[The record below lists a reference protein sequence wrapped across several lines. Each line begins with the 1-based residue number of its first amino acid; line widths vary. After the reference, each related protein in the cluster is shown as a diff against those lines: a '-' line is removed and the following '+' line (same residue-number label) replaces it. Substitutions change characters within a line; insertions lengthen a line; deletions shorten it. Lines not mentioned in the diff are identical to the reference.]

1 MSPGS
6 ARPSTS
12 FGAVLRAEGLV
23 TQRIYASLESDT
35 HADHQP
41 VFPRTNVFGEE
52 ILVDKSADFAALVAF
67 AKEDAESGVRVTL
80 IGTAPEVLAAR
91 RPLRALVASRL
102 GVCVHVLADPHA
114 MRGAVYGLLDLG
126 FGLLF
131 SSGPEDSFDLAL
143 IARRAAE
150 DCGVPFFIVHEHG
163 SLTSFEVVSMRDA
176 DALGAYVGTPRTR
189 LFKVSDP
196 SHPVFVHADERA
208 FARRAGFALSSAMR
222 GFESVAHRRHDVME
236 RAGPGAMG
244 GGGDADAVLVGL
256 GVTGDCLL
264 GVAERSQNG
273 PRPLA
278 ALKITALRP
287 LDGPRIVKTLARAHA
302 VTVIEAGLD
311 PLTDTMPLA
320 RELKAAFTDAITW
333 APGYPGVGRVPRF
346 TSAVLGQGGLT
357 EDDLAAA
364 VCNMREGDGARRSFV
379 FGEQDAPRKTTDA
392 DRDVSAAPRIRISC
406 NEPASA
412 AEVARGILAALAG
425 AAGLRARATLR
436 AGEEGAVFVDVS
448 ASKDTARA
456 EPVRGSFDWA
466 MPAPDDEARASG
478 AHGEAGSAA
487 LAAAFIIHAHR
498 ALVDGGGIASEIA
511 AASGNPEDAARARAA
526 VDSGRWRTR

>member
-1 MSPGS
+1 MSAGN
-6 ARPSTS
+6 ARPSAS
-12 FGAVLRAEGLV
+12 FDAVLRAEGLV
-23 TQRIYASLESDT
+23 TQRIYASLECD
-35 HADHQP
+35 ALLEARA

-52 ILVDKSADFAALVAF
+52 ILVDKSADFSALVAF
-67 AKEDAESGVRVTL
+67 AKEAAESGVRITL
-80 IGTAPEVLAAR
+80 VGTAPEILAAR

-102 GVCVHVLADPHA
+102 GVVVHVLADPHA

-150 DCGVPFFIVHEHG
+150 DCGVPFFVVHEHAM
-163 SLTSFEVVSMRDA
+163 LTSYEVVSMRDA
-176 DALGAYVGTPRTR
+176 DALGAYVGAPRGR
-189 LFKVSDP
+189 LFKVSDAQ
-196 SHPVFVHADERA
+196 HPIAVQASERT
-208 FARRAGFALSSAMR
+208 FARRAGFALSSALR

-236 RAGPGAMG
+236 RAGPGAIG
-244 GGGDADAVLVGL
+244 TGVSVGEADSVLVGL

-264 GVAERSQNG
+264 GVAERSVPG

-287 LDGPRIVKTLARAHA
+287 LDGPRIVKTLGRAHG

-311 PLTDTMPLA
+311 PLTETMPLA

-364 VCNMREGDGARRSFV
+364 VSNMRDGDGASRSFV
-379 FGEQDAPRKTTDA
+379 FGEEDAPRRAVDA
-392 DRDVSAAPRIRISC
+392 DRDVSTAPRIRVSC
-406 NEPASA
+406 TNYESA
-412 AEVARGILAALAG
+412 AKVARCVLAALTG

-448 ASKDTARA
+448 AAKDAARA

-466 MPAPDDEARASG
+466 MPTREDEAS
-478 AHGEAGSAA
+478 SAA

-498 ALVDGGGIASEIA
+498 ALVDGGEIASEIA
-511 AASGNPEDAARARAA
+511 AASGNADDMARARAA
-526 VDSGRWRTR
+526 VESGRWRTRAS

>member
-1 MSPGS
+1 MNGGH
-6 ARPSTS
+6 ARPQTS
-12 FGAVLRAEGLV
+12 IGAVLRAEGLV
-23 TQRIYASLESDT
+23 TQRIYASLESDA
-35 HADHQP
+35 HADARIA
-41 VFPRTNVFGEE
+41 FPRTNVFGEE
-52 ILVDKSADFAALVAF
+52 ILTDKSADFSALVSF
-67 AKEDAESGVRVTL
+67 AKEAAESGVRVTL

-91 RPLRALVASRL
+91 RPLRAIVASRL

-150 DCGVPFFIVHEHG
+150 DCAVPFFVVHEAAQ
-163 SLTSFEVVSMRDA
+163 LTSYEVVSMRDA
-176 DALGAYVGTPRTR
+176 DALAAYVGAPRAR
-189 LFKVSDP
+189 LLKLSDP

-208 FARRAGFALSSAMR
+208 FARRAGFALSSALR

-236 RAGPGAMG
+236 RAGPGALG
-244 GGGDADAVLVGL
+244 SGGDADAVLVGL

-311 PLTDTMPLA
+311 PLTETMPLA

-364 VCNMREGDGARRSFV
+364 VCNMRDGEGASRSFV
-379 FGEQDAPRKTTDA
+379 FGEEDSPRKMTDA
-392 DRDVSAAPRIRISC
+392 DHDVSTAPRIRVAC
-406 NEPASA
+406 KDAESA
-412 AEVARGILAALAG
+412 AKVARCILSAVTG
-425 AAGLRARATLR
+425 AAGLRARAVLR
-436 AGEEGAVFVDVS
+436 AGEDGAVLVDVS
-448 ASKDTARA
+448 AGKEIARA
-456 EPVRGSFDWA
+456 EPVRGSFDWT
-466 MPAPDDEARASG
+466 MPTRDDEAT
-478 AHGEAGSAA
+478 SAA

-498 ALVDGGGIASEIA
+498 ALVDGAAIGSEVA

-526 VDSGRWRTR
+526 VESGRWRTRAQ

>member
-1 MSPGS
+1 MTIGN
-6 ARPSTS
+6 ARSSTS
-12 FGAVLRAEGLV
+12 FDAVLRAEGLV
-23 TQRIYASLESDT
+23 TQRIYASLESEA
-35 HADHQP
+35 HAGKAA
-41 VFPRTNVFGEE
+41 VFPRTNAFGEE
-52 ILVDKSADFAALVAF
+52 ILLDKGADFSALVSF
-67 AKEDAESGVRVTL
+67 AKEAAESGVRITL

-150 DCGVPFFIVHEHG
+150 DCGVPFFVVHEHAE
-163 SLTSFEVVSMRDA
+163 LTSYEVVSMRDA
-176 DALGAYVGTPRTR
+176 DALGAYVGKARAR
-189 LFKVSDP
+189 LCKLSDP
-196 SHPVFVHADERA
+196 AHPVFVQLDERT
-208 FARRAGFALSSAMR
+208 FARRASFALSSALR

-236 RAGPGAMG
+236 RAGPGALG
-244 GGGDADAVLVGL
+244 GAGEADAVLVGL

-287 LDGPRIVKTLARAHA
+287 LDGPRIVKTLARAHG

-311 PLTDTMPLA
+311 PLTETMPLA

-364 VCNMREGDGARRSFV
+364 ICNMRDGDTASRSFV
-379 FGEQDAPRKTTDA
+379 FGEADAPRKATDA
-392 DRDVSAAPRIRISC
+392 DRDVSTAPRIRVSC
-406 NEPASA
+406 KDPESA
-412 AEVARGILAALAG
+412 AKVARYLLAAMTG
-425 AAGLRARATLR
+425 AAGLRARAALR
-436 AGEEGAVFVDVS
+436 AGDEGAVFVDVS
-448 ASKDTARA
+448 ASKGLARA

-466 MPAPDDEARASG
+466 MPMRDDEAS
-478 AHGEAGSAA
+478 SAA

-498 ALVDGGGIASEIA
+498 ALVDGGQIASEIA
-511 AASGNPEDAARARAA
+511 ATSGNPEDATLARAA
-526 VDSGRWRTR
+526 VESGRWRTRAS

>member
-1 MSPGS
+1 MTIGN

-12 FGAVLRAEGLV
+12 FDALLRAEGLV
-23 TQRIYASLESDT
+23 TQRIYASLDAEA
-35 HADHQP
+35 HADARA

-52 ILVDKSADFAALVAF
+52 ILVDKSADFSALVAF
-67 AKEDAESGVRVTL
+67 AKEAAESGVRVTL
-80 IGTAPEVLAAR
+80 VGTAPEILAAR

-143 IARRAAE
+143 IARRAAD
-150 DCGVPFFIVHEHG
+150 DCGVPFFVVHEHAA
-163 SLTSFEVVSMRDA
+163 LTSYEVVSMRDA
-176 DALGAYVGTPRTR
+176 DALGAYVGAARTR
-189 LFKVSDP
+189 LHKLSDAA
-196 SHPVFVHADERA
+196 HPVFVHADERA
-208 FARRAGFALSSAMR
+208 FARRAGFALSSALR

-236 RAGPGAMG
+236 RAGPGAIALG
-244 GGGDADAVLVGL
+244 NARSGEAETVLVGL

-264 GVAERSQNG
+264 GVAERSVHG
-273 PRPLA
+273 AHPLA

-311 PLTDTMPLA
+311 PLTETMPLA

-346 TSAVLGQGGLT
+346 TSAVLGRGGLT

-364 VCNMREGDGARRSFV
+364 VSNMREGDTATRSFV
-379 FGEQDAPRKTTDA
+379 FGEDDAPRRIVDT
-392 DRDVSAAPRIRISC
+392 DRDVSTAPRIRVSC
-406 NEPASA
+406 TDSTSA
-412 AEVARGILAALAG
+412 GRVARCILAALTG

-466 MPAPDDEARASG
+466 MPTREDEAST
-478 AHGEAGSAA
+478 AA
-487 LAAAFIIHAHR
+487 LGAAFVIHAHR
-498 ALVDGGGIASEIA
+498 ALVDGGEIAAEIA
-511 AASGNPEDAARARAA
+511 AASGDPEDAARARAA
-526 VDSGRWRTR
+526 VESGRWRTRAS